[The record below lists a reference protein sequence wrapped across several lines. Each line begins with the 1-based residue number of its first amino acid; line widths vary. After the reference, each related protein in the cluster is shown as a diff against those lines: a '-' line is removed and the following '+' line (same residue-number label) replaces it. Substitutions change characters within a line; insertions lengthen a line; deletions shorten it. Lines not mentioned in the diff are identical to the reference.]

1 MLAFLKLLFIFYIE
15 IQYLTFV
22 NELSIEML
30 TLFWWARQGLFFPF
44 FIYLFS
50 KFIDFFFFLLT
61 FLFSFRYIFFLIIC
75 LCVLNMNLF
84 HTVTDCS
91 RSY

>member
-50 KFIDFFFFLLT
+50 KFIDFFLLLT
-61 FLFSFRYIFFLIIC
+61 FLFSFRYIFFF
-75 LCVLNMNLF
+75 NYLF
-84 HTVTDCS
+84 VCFKHEPI
-91 RSY
+91 SYSD